1 MDFLDSGKCKKK
13 EIKGFSCLPLVAGDI
28 RDMDIEKKGKKL
40 IDTKLQDMKIE
51 KMRQNARV
59 TQENA
64 VY

>member
-1 MDFLDSGKCKKK
+1 M
-13 EIKGFSCLPLVAGDI
+13 AGDK
-28 RDMDIEKKGKKL
+28 RDMDIEKKRKKL

-64 VY
+64 VYWCIHPGVSVLQKSVSIDV

>member
-1 MDFLDSGKCKKK
+1 M
-13 EIKGFSCLPLVAGDI
+13 AGDI
-28 RDMDIEKKGKKL
+28 RDMDIEKKRKKL